1 MRGNRVAQ
9 MQKETIR
16 NSGVGWKPGNGGR
29 GRGGGGGGGG
39 GGGDQME
46 ARDRELCIIYVKT
59 GY

>member
-29 GRGGGGGGGG
+29 GRGGGV
-39 GGGDQME
+39 GGGDKMKE
-46 ARDRELCIIYVKT
+46 RDRELCIIYVKT